1 MPDRTSAIG
10 YDPTTQYD
18 VGPMKG
24 RGTPMGNAHS
34 QADAWLKTIAFLPR
48 TWGLKTDYRRMSFW
62 FKNQTLALAV
72 VSA

>member
-1 MPDRTSAIG
+1 MPDTTSATG

-24 RGTPMGNAHS
+24 GGTPMRNVHS
-34 QADAWLKTIAFLPR
+34 QADARPKTIAFLQR
-48 TWGLKTDYRRMSFW
+48 AWGLKTDYRRMSFW